1 MTDEISISI
10 PSDPRYLKV
19 ARNVMEN
26 VVAAMGFPEPDD
38 SRMVMAFD
46 EACSNIIRHSC
57 DGDRSIKISITFG
70 LSSDELTITITD
82 HGKCG
87 KGFDP
92 ECSKPKDLDKEV
104 TPGGFGVSIIKCVMD
119 KVEYS
124 SWPEK
129 GNVLVMTKRLKPAT

>member
-1 MTDEISISI
+1 MTDEITVSI

-19 ARNVMEN
+19 ARNAMEN
-26 VVAAMGFPEPDD
+26 VVAEMGFPAPDA

-57 DGDRSIKISITFG
+57 GGDRSIKISITF
-70 LSSDELTITITD
+70 SISTEELKITIND

-87 KGFDP
+87 EGFDP
-92 ECSKPKDLDKEV
+92 DSSAPKDLDKEV

-129 GNVLVMTKRLKPAT
+129 GNVLVMTKRLKPAD